1 MIIKIFSKLFTF
13 IRKLIIWTILRVI
26 ILICIIFFTIVCYF
40 YFKIPPMEYLLDA
53 RDQGSV
59 TLLDKNGDIFAW
71 RGKQFEGSLRSETI
85 SPILKKAIIS
95 VEDKGF
101 YKHIGISLRGILGAI
116 IINLREGRGPFQGH
130 GGSTITQQVAKL
142 LCLLQSEK
150 KIEQECRRATLARKL
165 MEIPFSIAME
175 LKYSKNEILSVYL
188 NRVYLGAGSFGFE
201 AASQRYFNKSAKVV
215 NLAESAMLAGLLKAP
230 SRFAPTRNL
239 DLAVDRASIVLNLMF
254 KEGYITEKDKI
265 IAEINPAKLSNKANE
280 LIGSHFANWIMNS
293 TPKELSTAT
302 SEDIIINTTF
312 DPLIQ
317 QIVERSTEE
326 IFNKYVKDD
335 SKAELAVVVMTK
347 DGLVRAMLGGRDF
360 KNGSHKFNRAVQAL
374 RQPGSA
380 FKPFIYAA
388 ALDQGY
394 SPNSIFFDEPT
405 EIEIEGS
412 KIYSPKNYTGEYLGP
427 VTLNQALS
435 GSINT
440 VAVKLANEIGIEKIR
455 AIAND
460 FGIRSRIGK
469 GLAVALGS
477 SEVNLLELTSAYA
490 GFLSSGKK
498 VNPIGWFDLKIR
510 GENGVLMSADR
521 SEGMQVIDQ
530 NASAALLYMLY
541 DVVENGTG
549 NRAKIPGWDIAGKTG
564 TSQLM
569 KDAWF
574 IGFNT
579 EYVCGIWMGYDN
591 NTPLKGVTGGGL
603 PAELWSNII
612 KQLIKQNTPSA
623 LPYLIPD
630 EFEKIA
636 GQRKDDDRL
645 NQQDKKNTSMIRVL
659 LDTLFG
665 N

>member
-1 MIIKIFSKLFTF
+1 MIYLFKNFLNFFQKIIFWLLF
-13 IRKLIIWTILRVI
+13 RSI
-26 ILICIIFFTIVCYF
+26 ILLFLIFTTIIGYF
-40 YFKIPPMEYLLDA
+40 YFQIPPMENLLDA

-71 RGKQFEGSLRSETI
+71 RGKQFEGSLRSETV

-101 YKHIGISLRGILGAI
+101 YNHFGISIRGILGAI
-116 IINLREGRGPFQGH
+116 AINIKEGRGPLKGH

-142 LCLLQSEK
+142 LCLLQSQD
-150 KIEQECRRATLARKL
+150 KIERECRRATLARKL

-175 LKYSKNEILSVYL
+175 LKYSKDEILSIYM

-201 AASQRYFNKSAKVV
+201 AASQRYFNKSARVV

-230 SRFAPTRNL
+230 SRFAPTNNL
-239 DLAVDRASIVLNLMF
+239 KKATVRASTVLNLML
-254 KEGYITEKDKI
+254 KEGYITEKEKI
-265 IAEINPAKLSNKANE
+265 IAEKNPANLSNVANE
-280 LIGSHFANWIMNS
+280 LIGSHFANWIMSS
-293 TPKELSTAT
+293 TPQELSTAT
-302 SEDIIINTTF
+302 SEDILINTTF
-312 DPLIQ
+312 DPVIQ
-317 QIVERSTEE
+317 KILENSTKE

-335 SKAELAVVVMTK
+335 SNAELAIVVMTK
-347 DGLVRAMLGGRDF
+347 DGLVRARLGGRDF
-360 KNGSHKFNRAVQAL
+360 ENENHKFNRAVQAL

-405 EIEIEGS
+405 EIEIIGS
-412 KIYSPKNYTGEYLGP
+412 QTYKPKNYTGEYLGQ
-427 VTLNQALS
+427 VTLNQAL
-435 GSINT
+435 GDSINT
-440 VAVKLANEIGIEKIR
+440 VAVQLANEIGIEKIR
-455 AIAND
+455 ALAKD
-460 FGIRSRIGK
+460 FGIRSKIGT

-490 GFLSSGKK
+490 GFLSGGKK

-510 GENGVLMSADR
+510 GEKDILMSADR
-521 SEGMQVIDQ
+521 SNGIQVIDQ
-530 NASAALLYMLY
+530 NASAALLYMLRN
-541 DVVENGTG
+541 VVENGTG
-549 NRAKIPGWDIAGKTG
+549 SRAKIPGWDLAGKTG

-591 NTPLKGVTGGGL
+591 NTPLQGVTGGGL

-612 KQLIKQNTPSA
+612 RQLINQNTPVA
-623 LPYLIPD
+623 LPYLTPQ
-630 EFEKIA
+630 EFEEFNGINENSGK
-636 GQRKDDDRL
+636 RNEKYE
-645 NQQDKKNTSMIRVL
+645 KNNSLIKAL
-659 LDTLFG
+659 INSLFG
-665 N
+665 D